1 MMTSKQDYKDL
12 FYRYV
17 DSVGRQLPKK
27 RRDDI
32 QEEILSNLEDAL
44 EDRAQ
49 TENREPDEEMV
60 VEILKEFGPPEKLAA
75 AYFPQQY
82 LIGPRMFPA
91 FLMSMKILLVIVLL
105 QILVAAVVS
114 ISSNSSGLVDIVT
127 SLWQAMPGS
136 IVNSTL
142 LIIILVFAVLER
154 VVPQAG
160 DEAKMKAWVKA
171 QNLLSRFIS
180 KTDGLPTSKD
190 WNPRVLKRIKK
201 ENLIAPRKLVLDI
214 ALLFGLL
221 ALFNFFPQWIGAL
234 NHNPEWGWTFVPL
247 LSSSFTAV
255 YMPWLDLLWGLNIGL
270 KAVALGQGAWSQ
282 ITRWFQIGVKT
293 LGLMI
298 LVSFLEGPPVIG
310 LNPDY
315 AGFHGLSQD
324 IQSFV
329 RESLLPGLSDI
340 FRLIVIIILVIHGLD
355 WLRMVLGLASQGP
368 IIPLRVSK
376 KR

>member
-1 MMTSKQDYKDL
+1 MTRKQDNKDL

-17 DSVGRQLPKK
+17 DSVGHQLPMK

-32 QEEILSNLEDAL
+32 QEEILSILEDTL

-49 TENREPDEEMV
+49 TESREPDEEMV

-75 AYFPQQY
+75 SYLPQQY

-105 QILVAAVVS
+105 QILVAAVAS

-127 SLWQAMPGS
+127 SLMQAMPGS

-142 LIIILVFAVLER
+142 VIIILVFAVLER
-154 VVPQAG
+154 VLPQAS

-180 KTDGLPTSKD
+180 KTDVLPASKD

-234 NHNPEWGWTFVPL
+234 NHNLEWGWTIVPL
-247 LSSSFTAV
+247 LSSIFAAV
-255 YMPWLDLLWGLNIGL
+255 YLPWLNLLWGLNIGL
-270 KAVALGQGAWSQ
+270 KTVVLMQGAWSQ

-293 LGLMI
+293 LGLII
-298 LVSFLEGPPVIG
+298 LISFLEGPPVIG

-324 IQSFV
+324 VQSFTK
-329 RESLLPGLSDI
+329 ESLLPGLSDI
-340 FRLIVIIILVIHGLD
+340 FRLIVIIILVIHGLA
-355 WLRMVLGLASQGP
+355 WLRMILGLTSGVP